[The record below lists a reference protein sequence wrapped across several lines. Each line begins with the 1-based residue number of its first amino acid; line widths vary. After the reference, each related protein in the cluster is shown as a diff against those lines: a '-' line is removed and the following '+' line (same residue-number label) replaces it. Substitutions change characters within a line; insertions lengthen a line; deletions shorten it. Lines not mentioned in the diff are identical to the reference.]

1 MTLVNVVPEGARISA
16 LVDINPHK
24 QGRFAPSTGTPVV
37 GRESLRGRPAV
48 DHCDEPCPGGE

>member
-1 MTLVNVVPEGARISA
+1 MTLVNVVAEGARISA

-48 DHCDEPCPGGE
+48 DHC